1 MANKPAPQHPGY
13 AALTHCLFPHSPSPD
28 RWPLM
33 GVAQSPGQKGS
44 QAGPPQDAIWCQGGE
59 RKREGGGRLSPL
71 PRFWMGSPKSLSFQS
86 PVPQVDTGQGRAG
99 QTQATAR
106 VQGNL
111 MTAVFSCRFPSCLG
125 AGGSVGWWGRGGG
138 RGKRRR
144 EVNRRPQREP
154 VPCVQRTPAASGPR
168 WVAVC
173 VQKKPGGE
181 GREGRVSTHFSAVI
195 HPPRFS
201 RPSSPLPSGV
211 RGWEGD
217 VHEAPTPKYA
227 SPV

>member
-1 MANKPAPQHPGY
+1 
-13 AALTHCLFPHSPSPD
+13 
-28 RWPLM
+28 M

-71 PRFWMGSPKSLSFQS
+71 LRSSMGSPKSLSFQS

-99 QTQATAR
+99 QGRAGQTQATAW

-111 MTAVFSCRFPSCLG
+111 MTAVFCCRFPSCWGGG
-125 AGGSVGWWGRGGG
+125 AEGSVGWWGRGGG

-168 WVAVC
+168 WVAGC
-173 VQKKPGGE
+173 MCAKETGR
-181 GREGRVSTHFSAVI
+181 GRERGKGKHALLGCY
-195 HPPRFS
+195 PPTSLF
-201 RPSSPLPSGV
+201 PPLQ
-211 RGWEGD
+211 
-217 VHEAPTPKYA
+217 PTPL
-227 SPV
+227 